1 MIDGFSLNGRSL
13 KRAFGQKTIFQGLD
27 ITLERGWFVALMGPS
42 GCGKSTLLKI
52 LSGLEEPDEGDLL
65 VAEEPVFQRG
75 KPQMDDSRFS
85 RFRREKI
92 GFIFQS
98 HQLIQ
103 ELNVLENVM
112 LPLQLQG
119 WKKPLARSR
128 ASEMLDRVN
137 LLSEYRN
144 YFPSQLSVGQQQRVG
159 IARALIHRPE
169 IIFAD
174 EPTASLDDE
183 NSEQVIQMMLGLQ
196 EEYDTTVL
204 MITHDPRDTKN
215 LDRVIRFVASAGP
228 SPWILKMETP
238 NG

>member
-1 MIDGFSLNGRSL
+1 MN
-13 KRAFGQKTIFQGLD
+13 
-27 ITLERGWFVALMGPS
+27 
-42 GCGKSTLLKI
+42 
-52 LSGLEEPDEGDLL
+52 
-65 VAEEPVFQRG
+65 
-75 KPQMDDSRFS
+75 DSQFS

-98 HQLIQ
+98 HQLIH
-103 ELNVLENVM
+103 ELDVLENVM

-119 WKKPLARSR
+119 WSKTQARNR
-128 ASEMLDRVN
+128 AAEMLDRVN
-137 LLSEYRN
+137 LLSEYLH
-144 YFPSQLSVGQQQRVG
+144 YLPSQLSVGQQQRVG

-183 NSEQVIQMMLGLQ
+183 NSEQVIQMILSLQ

-215 LDRVIRFVASAGP
+215 LDRVIRFVESSGR
-228 SPWILKMETP
+228 SPWILEMEAP
-238 NG
+238 ND

>member
-1 MIDGFSLNGRSL
+1 MLCTNVAVPRGFDRCHCVRLAPPAPRRLSAYEMG
-13 KRAFGQKTIFQGLD
+13 AFGTRK
-27 ITLERGWFVALMGPS
+27 
-42 GCGKSTLLKI
+42 
-52 LSGLEEPDEGDLL
+52 
-65 VAEEPVFQRG
+65 
-75 KPQMDDSRFS
+75 

-98 HQLIQ
+98 HQLIH
-103 ELNVLENVM
+103 ELDVLENVM

-119 WKKPLARSR
+119 WSKTQARNR
-128 ASEMLDRVN
+128 AAEMLDRVN
-137 LLSEYRN
+137 LLSEYLHYLPN
-144 YFPSQLSVGQQQRVG
+144 QLSVGQQQRVG

-183 NSEQVIQMMLGLQ
+183 NSEQVMQMILGLQ

-215 LDRVIRFVASAGP
+215 LDRVIRFVESSGR
-228 SPWILKMETP
+228 SPWILEMEAP
-238 NG
+238 ND